1 MEECYLEQT
10 NYWDAVG
17 ELAEVLTQ
25 ANIPYQFIEAAALRI
40 QGVELPSEE
49 KVELLFQWDLL
60 ESTYE
65 LFKKLNPTPIQQSA
79 SEASFKFVLK
89 GIKVNLICNFN
100 TTIKTDPYRISVKL
114 RGKEVWCQ
122 SLYSYEYS
130 TKLEFVKPIRQF
142 LRAKQQEMSIDN
154 ENAWNQNN
162 YLALLNR
169 YGNPTDIVGKIIDN
183 PKWRLHPFYKY
194 MSDIRD
200 KNVVHLMGSNGIKG
214 VAIALLGGNVT
225 VVDFSKENERFALEL
240 AEAADVSLNY
250 VVADVLSAQDKLPGD
265 SADIVLMELGVL
277 HYFIDL
283 IPLATVINKLLKVG
297 GTFILHEF
305 HPVSTKLITSSGK
318 KHKVAGNY
326 FDPSIKE
333 GNVAFTKHMPTEEQS
348 TLTKVYQRQWTLGEI
363 ITSFARVGL
372 YVEIV
377 EEEPNHKLHD
387 IGLPK
392 TFTLVASKKEL
403 TSD

>member
-1 MEECYLEQT
+1 MEECYLEQV
-10 NYWDAVG
+10 NYWDVVG

-25 ANIPYQFIEAAALRI
+25 ANIPYQFIEATALCI
-40 QGVELPSEE
+40 QGVRLPSEE

-65 LFKKLNPTPIQQSA
+65 LFKKHNPTPVERSA
-79 SEASFKFVLK
+79 SEASFSFVFKSVEVTLM
-89 GIKVNLICNFN
+89 CYFN
-100 TTIKTDPYRISVKL
+100 TTIKTDPYRIPVKL
-114 RGKEVWCQ
+114 REKEVWCQ

-130 TKLEFVKPIRQF
+130 AKLEFVKPIRQF
-142 LRAKQQEMSIDN
+142 LRDKQQEMSTDN
-154 ENAWNQNN
+154 EIAWNQNN

-169 YGNPTDIVGKIIDN
+169 YGNPTDIVGKIKEN

-194 MSDIRD
+194 MSDING
-200 KNVVHLMGSNGIKG
+200 KSVVHLMGSNGIKG
-214 VAIALLGGNVT
+214 IAMALLGGNVT
-225 VVDFSKENERFALEL
+225 VVDFSKENERFAMEL

-250 VVADVLSAQDKLPGD
+250 VVEDILRVQDKLPGE

-283 IPLATVINKLLKVG
+283 IPLASVISKLLKAG

-305 HPVSTKLITSSGK
+305 HPVSTKLITSAGK
-318 KHKVAGNY
+318 KHKVTGNY
-326 FDPSIKE
+326 FEPSIKE

-348 TLTKVYQRQWTLGEI
+348 SLTKVYQRQWTLGEI
-363 ITSFARVGL
+363 ITSFAREGL
-372 YVEIV
+372 YVEIL

-392 TFTLVASKKEL
+392 TFTMVARKR
-403 TSD
+403 